1 MFSLSIQMFSI
12 VAFLFQTN
20 LWTHHHALSLD
31 GSAFLN
37 FLKILIDGC
46 DLYRIKNIV
55 KTIN

>member
-1 MFSLSIQMFSI
+1 MFSI

-31 GSAFLN
+31 SSAFLN